1 MHFSNNETRD
11 IDNTDALYKVRP
23 LIDLL
28 RECFRK
34 VYYPG
39 MELSVDESLVLYKGQ
54 LKFKQ
59 YICTKRA
66 RFDLKLYKLCTS
78 TGITLDFLVYCG
90 KGMYDDDAPYLEMPS
105 SEHIPMVLMEPYIG
119 KGHTLYTDNFYTGLS
134 LGKHFLQNNTHL

>member
-59 YICTKRA
+59 YIRTKRA
-66 RFDLKLYKLCTS
+66 RFGIKLYELCTS
-78 TGITLDFLVYCG
+78 TGITLDFFSILRKRHV
-90 KGMYDDDAPYLEMPS
+90 
-105 SEHIPMVLMEPYIG
+105 
-119 KGHTLYTDNFYTGLS
+119 
-134 LGKHFLQNNTHL
+134 